1 MNETRAPALGDRS
14 LFPELSA
21 RVYANHAA
29 VSPLSAPALDA
40 LTRAAGE
47 VARHGL
53 GAVFPMIDARERIRA
68 QFAELIGAQPA
79 DVGLVHN
86 TTQGVIDV
94 AMCMPWRPG
103 DRVVCFAG
111 EFPTNV
117 TPWQRAAATFDLE
130 LVMLQAED
138 FRTSKGLERVAD
150 ALYDGV
156 RLVAVSAVQFQ
167 TGLCAPLATL
177 ARMCHDAGA
186 ELFVD
191 AIQAAGVVP
200 IDVTGSGIDYL
211 AAGGHKWLMGVEG
224 AGFLY
229 VSPHRV
235 GGLKPRLAGWLS
247 HEEPLSFLF
256 GEPDHLRYDRP
267 IRARADMFE
276 YGAPNAIGYMAA
288 EVSLG
293 LLLELGVANIFDHVQ
308 SYHDA
313 LEPALVE
320 RGFTSVRASDPE
332 LRSGSLC
339 FLPPEGLEL
348 GPFNVALGER
358 GVAASTPDGHLR
370 FAPHWPNGLA
380 EVEVVRDA
388 VADALGGA

>member
-1 MNETRAPALGDRS
+1 MGEAIAAKLGDRA
-14 LFPELSA
+14 LFPDLTA

-29 VSPLSAPALDA
+29 VSPLSAPALEA

-47 VARHGL
+47 VAREGL
-53 GAVFPMIDARERIRA
+53 GAVFPMIDARERVRA
-68 QFAELIGAQPA
+68 AFAELIGARPE

-94 AMCMPWRPG
+94 AMSMPWRKG
-103 DRVVCFAG
+103 DRIVCFAG

-130 LVMLQAED
+130 LVMLRAED
-138 FRTSKGLERVAD
+138 FRSPVGLERVAD
-150 ALYDGV
+150 ALEGGA

-167 TGLCAPLATL
+167 TGLAAPLAQL

-200 IDVTGSGIDYL
+200 LDVGALGVDYL

-229 VSPHRV
+229 VAPERV
-235 GGLKPRLAGWLS
+235 GALRPRLAGWLS
-247 HEEPLSFLF
+247 HEEPLTFLF

-276 YGAPNAIGYMAA
+276 YGAPNSIGYMAA
-288 EVSLG
+288 EVALG
-293 LLLELGVANIFDHVQ
+293 LLLELGVPAIFDHVQ
-308 SYHDA
+308 AYHDA
-313 LEPALVE
+313 LEPALTSL
-320 RGFTSVRASDPE
+320 GFTSVRPADPA

-339 FLPPEGLEL
+339 FLPPDGLDL
-348 GPFNVALGER
+348 GAFNAALGER

-370 FAPHWPNGLA
+370 FAPHWPNGLG
-380 EVEVVRDA
+380 EVEVVREA
-388 VADALGGA
+388 VAEVLEG